1 MYSAIHLYV
10 VPTSTKEK
18 NARAKTSL
26 TAHQRICRKW
36 PEIRNSV
43 GDNGSDKVHALAAG
57 CNLDT
62 VHISTIFVSQSILR
76 TSNAA
81 YTHYILEYRKLK
93 SAFLALYEF
102 LNNNTDPCHRSEVK
116 RFHFFLKEKT
126 CVIVLC
132 DYNL

>member
-18 NARAKTSL
+18 NARAKTSS

-43 GDNGSDKVHALAAG
+43 GDNGSDKVHVLAAG

-62 VHISTIFVSQSILR
+62 RFDDLCLPVNSSYKQCCIYAL
-76 TSNAA
+76 
-81 YTHYILEYRKLK
+81 YILEYRKLK

-116 RFHFFLKEKT
+116 RFHFFFKEKT